1 MIGKHLGIKEKNSL
15 KQTQDLF
22 SAKGNGNPLPYSC
35 LENPMDRGAWRA
47 TVCRVPKSWT
57 WLKQLSTWH
66 THSKWLATNWE
77 GALLTNEMI
86 NGHYTPRQFMFS
98 AGLYQRWWKR
108 VEEWVTIDYWRSS
121 GGIGTEK
128 LRETSNWKFHIEEW
142 NLLRELFNF
151 REEISQGIVR
161 NSVIGAISLTD

>member
-15 KQTQDLF
+15 KQIQDLF

-47 TVCRVPKSWT
+47 VGSQRVGHDWSNLALGT
-57 WLKQLSTWH
+57 H
-66 THSKWLATNWE
+66 TPSDLHTNWE
-77 GALLTNEMI
+77 GALLTNEMT
-86 NGHYTPRQFMFS
+86 NGHYAPRQFMFS
-98 AGLYQRWWKR
+98 AGLYQWWWKR

-161 NSVIGAISLTD
+161 NSVIGTISLTD